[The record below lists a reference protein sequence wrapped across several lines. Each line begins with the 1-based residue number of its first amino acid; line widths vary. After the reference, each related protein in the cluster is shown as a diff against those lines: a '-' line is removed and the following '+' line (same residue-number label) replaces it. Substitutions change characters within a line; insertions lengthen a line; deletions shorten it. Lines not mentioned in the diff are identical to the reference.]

1 MSLIILVSCPHGR
14 QQALISFT
22 FIYSSRAKNGQNEV
36 FLIWLSAWGCYT
48 YVLKILVFFSLKVLI
63 QEVLIKKNN
72 NNKKERMQLEED
84 QEEMMGN
91 CFIL

>member
-1 MSLIILVSCPHGR
+1 MGKIK
-14 QQALISFT
+14 SFLSDSQLGDVT
-22 FIYSSRAKNGQNEV
+22 LM
-36 FLIWLSAWGCYT
+36 FL
-48 YVLKILVFFSLKVLI
+48 KFLVFFSLKVLI
-63 QEVLIKKNN
+63 KEVLIKKKNN

>member
-1 MSLIILVSCPHGR
+1 MK
-14 QQALISFT
+14 SFLSDSQLGDVT
-22 FIYSSRAKNGQNEV
+22 LM
-36 FLIWLSAWGCYT
+36 FL
-48 YVLKILVFFSLKVLI
+48 KFLVFFSLKVLI
-63 QEVLIKKNN
+63 KEVLIKKNN

>member
-1 MSLIILVSCPHGR
+1 MGKMK
-14 QQALISFT
+14 SFL
-22 FIYSSRAKNGQNEV
+22 SD
-36 FLIWLSAWGCYT
+36 SAWGCYT
-48 YVLKILVFFSLKVLI
+48 YVLKILVFYSLKVLI
-63 QEVLIKKNN
+63 KEVLIKKN